1 MNHKFFDVSKE
12 KQDRIINAA
21 LQVFAQNGYRHAGT
35 DEVVRRASI
44 SKGLLFYYF
53 ESKLGLYVF
62 LYDYAVRFMLL
73 ELSGSVDKTENNLFV
88 LIRLVEEASLR
99 ACRQYPYLKAFL
111 DSAQEEDCREA
122 LQAVAEQK
130 EQYEKRLADIMK
142 QADVRLLRPNA
153 DERRI
158 LRVMEYT
165 FRGLTREH
173 GRRED
178 FSSEELFGEIFSY
191 LRLFERLFSS

>member
-1 MNHKFFDVSKE
+1 
-12 KQDRIINAA
+12 
-21 LQVFAQNGYRHAGT
+21 
-35 DEVVRRASI
+35 
-44 SKGLLFYYF
+44 
-53 ESKLGLYVF
+53 
-62 LYDYAVRFMLL
+62 
-73 ELSGSVDKTENNLFV
+73 
-88 LIRLVEEASLR
+88 
-99 ACRQYPYLKAFL
+99 
-111 DSAQEEDCREA
+111 
-122 LQAVAEQK
+122 
-130 EQYEKRLADIMK
+130 MK

>member
-44 SKGLLFYYF
+44 SKGLLFHYF

-130 EQYEKRLADIMK
+130 EQRW
-142 QADVRLLRPNA
+142 R
-153 DERRI
+153 
-158 LRVMEYT
+158 T
-165 FRGLTREH
+165 
-173 GRRED
+173 
-178 FSSEELFGEIFSY
+178 S
-191 LRLFERLFSS
+191 

>member
-1 MNHKFFDVSKE
+1 MNQKFFDVSKE

-44 SKGLLFYYF
+44 SKGLLFHYF
-53 ESKLGLYVF
+53 ESKLGLYIF

-73 ELSGSVDKTENNLFV
+73 ELSGSVDKTERDLFV
-88 LIRLVEEASLR
+88 LIRLMEEASLR

-122 LQAVAEQK
+122 LQAIAEQK
-130 EQYEKRLADIMK
+130 EQYEKKLADILK
-142 QADVRLLRPNA
+142 QADVRLLRPKA
-153 DERRI
+153 DQPRI
-158 LRVMEYT
+158 LHIVEYT

-173 GRRED
+173 CRRED
-178 FSSEELFGEIFSY
+178 FSPEELFGKIFSY

>member
-1 MNHKFFDVSKE
+1 MDEHSSYEF
-12 KQDRIINAA
+12 
-21 LQVFAQNGYRHAGT
+21 QVP
-35 DEVVRRASI
+35 
-44 SKGLLFYYF
+44 
-53 ESKLGLYVF
+53 
-62 LYDYAVRFMLL
+62 
-73 ELSGSVDKTENNLFV
+73 KTENNLFV